1 MLSLTLYLRNLVWI
15 SYSKTIDLSVI
26 FSTYLNLL
34 KGLFMNKFIFT
45 WKRTISILYFSLR
58 TENSTVQTAL
68 LKVMNDILLKMN
80 SQHVTLLVML
90 DLSAAFDT
98 VNYKILL
105 ESLQHDIGIFGVR
118 CNGLSHTCLIEV
130 KGLQFRERYL
140 GLSISIMA
148 FPKVPAS
155 VHCSTS
161 SMHQSCSTSLS
172 DIFLTRT
179 ATLTILSY
187 I

>member
-1 MLSLTLYLRNLVWI
+1 
-15 SYSKTIDLSVI
+15 
-26 FSTYLNLL
+26 
-34 KGLFMNKFIFT
+34 MNKFIFT